1 VKIVKKHPKYR
12 LRFKIDA
19 KHCASAKRKDPCQCV
34 IAQAMYDTF
43 GDNIATVQVLHT
55 KTILIFTNGT
65 VKEYRTPRDLRDG
78 LKAFDETGVWNLPE
92 GDHFL
97 LPIRRGKTAEYEK
110 TRAQNRRTS
119 GDLNMEKRAPARKKK
134 KPIVLN
140 PRLITI
146 RKMKV
151 GRAK

>member
-1 VKIVKKHPKYR
+1 MKIVKKHPKYR
-12 LRFKIDA
+12 LRFKIGA
-19 KHCASAKRKDPCQCV
+19 KHCAFAKQKDPCKCV

-65 VKEYRTPRDLRDG
+65 VKEYRTPSELREG
-78 LKAFDETGVWNLPE
+78 LKAFDQTGVWDLAE
-92 GDHFL
+92 GEYFL
-97 LPIRRGKTAEYEK
+97 LPLRPGKTAEYEK
-110 TRAQNRRTS
+110 SRSQNRRAA
-119 GDLNMEKRAPARKKK
+119 GDPNMEKRAGKKRKRA
-134 KPIVLN
+134 VLN

-151 GRAK
+151 GRVK